1 MASIIL
7 KDIIKVYDKKVVAV
21 NDVSLEIK
29 DGEFMVFVGPSGC
42 GKSTLLRMIAGLEDI
57 TYGELYID
65 NVLSNAILPKDR
77 DIAMVFQSYALYP
90 TLTVYDNIAFG
101 IQARKLDKYEIDK
114 RVRDA
119 AEMLGLTEYL
129 FRKPLTLSGG
139 QRQRVA
145 LGRAIVRNPKV
156 FLLDEP
162 LSNLDAKLRGQ
173 MRANISGIHKQLNTT
188 FVYVTHDQTEA
199 MTMADRICVINKGQI
214 QQVGTPKE
222 IFDKPANVFIATFIG
237 QPSMN
242 IVHSRVLN
250 GVIEKFNY
258 DISKNTSI
266 KYDKNEI
273 IVGIRPTSVKIVKD
287 DHLPKYEIVHTE
299 LLGAEQNIFVSID
312 NENFIIQTGVETE
325 YKVGDFISLKLD
337 DKELSLFDIDSQQ
350 RI

>member
-1 MASIIL
+1 MASIVL
-7 KDIIKVYDKKVVAV
+7 KDIIKVYDKKVLAV
-21 NDVSLEIK
+21 NEVSLDIK

-65 NVLSNAILPKDR
+65 GILSNAILPKDR

-101 IQARKLDKYEIDK
+101 IKARKLDKYEIDE
-114 RVRDA
+114 RVRAA
-119 AEMLGLTEYL
+119 AEMLGLTDYL

-173 MRANISGIHKQLNTT
+173 MRASLTSIHNQLKTT

-199 MTMADRICVINKGQI
+199 MTMADRICVINNGKI

-222 IFDKPANVFIATFIG
+222 IFDQPANVFVATFIG

-242 IVHSRVLN
+242 IVNSKIVG
-250 GVIEKFNY
+250 GVIEKFGYVLDKETLN
-258 DISKNTSI
+258 
-266 KYDKNEI
+266 KYAKDEI
-273 IVGIRPTSVKIVKD
+273 VVGIRPTSVKIVKD
-287 DHLPKYEIVHTE
+287 DNLPKYEVIHTE
-299 LLGAEQNIFVSID
+299 LLGAEQNVFVSID
-312 NENFIIQTGVETE
+312 NQNFIIQTGVDIE
-325 YKVGDFISLKLD
+325 YKVGDLISLQLD
-337 DKELSLFDIDSQQ
+337 TKGISLFDIDSTQ